1 MNLHA
6 SASKMAADT
15 TGQNFEILRR
25 RLAFAEELEKPSSI
39 VSKSRTET
47 VIRETMAAN
56 PDFLLIAVIDRKGRE
71 IFKVGT
77 QRLVRKYGVLDLSAD
92 PVFLRAK
99 QTKEVALSD
108 FDSLW
113 GVPVAAVA
121 VPLKDG
127 RYAFIIAGFSGL
139 WEHIREQRIGVTGRV
154 FFSDPYGRLF
164 RFADDAPLPA
174 DADVIKEMLY
184 SGRDRCEYISAR
196 DGVFVGAFKKVR
208 GFNLFVVTLQRRDEA
223 FWFIRFTTSL
233 LIFFLLAIATASYF
247 AALSASRRLVRPI
260 MELSEGARRVSL
272 NNFSMPVDEKSGFG
286 EFAGLVKAFND
297 MMAEMKKYHGI
308 QLDAVLQ
315 EKEKTDL
322 LIKLMNDGLI
332 LADMEGKVSY
342 ANASA
347 MDALSGPPEQAGDD
361 SSSRRRSMAVFARDM
376 AKRRPQSEII
386 ELDTFD
392 SAQIP
397 PSKAGEEALRSIN
410 PERGQIPSASR
421 RVDTADGRRRFFRVS
436 AQVFSEG
443 KNEPGVFIVMRDI
456 TLERRLDLMKEDF
469 FHSVAHDLRAP
480 VLGMQGYLK
489 LLENSC
495 SAMPKEG
502 EYVSALQRQSGRLFS
517 LIEDVLDMAMM
528 EAGSVR
534 LRVSKINPEEF
545 LRLCAEPFLPSFEEK
560 GVKLEIDTK
569 VKESFF
575 EGDAALLERVVNNLL
590 SNALK
595 FSPSGGRVA
604 AAYSSA
610 DEYAHVTV
618 SDTGPGIPEDKK
630 KFIFDKFKQLD
641 AAAVTSENNKSGN
654 FANKGFGLGLAI
666 CKKIIELHGGLI
678 WVESVFGKGSR
689 FIFKIPIKMAEGRR
703 EMVDGK

>member
-1 MNLHA
+1 MTLFHRLLLLIFSVGLAPIIPTGALLFYYQSSAKSSIMNLHA

-233 LIFFLLAIATASYF
+233 LIFFL
-247 AALSASRRLVRPI
+247 
-260 MELSEGARRVSL
+260 
-272 NNFSMPVDEKSGFG
+272 FSHF
-286 EFAGLVKAFND
+286 
-297 MMAEMKKYHGI
+297 
-308 QLDAVLQ
+308 
-315 EKEKTDL
+315 
-322 LIKLMNDGLI
+322 
-332 LADMEGKVSY
+332 
-342 ANASA
+342 
-347 MDALSGPPEQAGDD
+347 
-361 SSSRRRSMAVFARDM
+361 
-376 AKRRPQSEII
+376 
-386 ELDTFD
+386 
-392 SAQIP
+392 
-397 PSKAGEEALRSIN
+397 
-410 PERGQIPSASR
+410 
-421 RVDTADGRRRFFRVS
+421 
-436 AQVFSEG
+436 
-443 KNEPGVFIVMRDI
+443 
-456 TLERRLDLMKEDF
+456 
-469 FHSVAHDLRAP
+469 
-480 VLGMQGYLK
+480 
-489 LLENSC
+489 C
-495 SAMPKEG
+495 PKE
-502 EYVSALQRQSGRLFS
+502 A
-517 LIEDVLDMAMM
+517 
-528 EAGSVR
+528 
-534 LRVSKINPEEF
+534 
-545 LRLCAEPFLPSFEEK
+545 
-560 GVKLEIDTK
+560 
-569 VKESFF
+569 
-575 EGDAALLERVVNNLL
+575 
-590 SNALK
+590 
-595 FSPSGGRVA
+595 
-604 AAYSSA
+604 
-610 DEYAHVTV
+610 
-618 SDTGPGIPEDKK
+618 
-630 KFIFDKFKQLD
+630 
-641 AAAVTSENNKSGN
+641 
-654 FANKGFGLGLAI
+654 
-666 CKKIIELHGGLI
+666 
-678 WVESVFGKGSR
+678 
-689 FIFKIPIKMAEGRR
+689 
-703 EMVDGK
+703 